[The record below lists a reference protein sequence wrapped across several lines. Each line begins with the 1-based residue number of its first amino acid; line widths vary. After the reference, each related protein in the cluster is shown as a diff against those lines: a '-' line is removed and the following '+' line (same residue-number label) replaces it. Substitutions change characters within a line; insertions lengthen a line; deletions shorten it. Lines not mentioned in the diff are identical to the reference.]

1 MTKRTKSANDAPPI
15 AMRFENGRLVPLS
28 AFDDERLASYSKRP
42 VLFFHVEA
50 APHPARRKLEA
61 IIAKV
66 IKMGN
71 TPFTTRDAM
80 LDVIKLELM
89 CVTVTK
95 RAGKTHVEPASLS
108 SLDDEDFLE
117 FYDGAMAKIQ
127 LWTGV
132 DPETLGRE
140 ANDTGSYQ
148 YQTSSAPPPSPG
160 ADDEG
165 DDAPPQS
172 SSPASSASDG
182 GSSADG
188 ERPEQSDSS
197 SADVPFNGPLALECI
212 RKLLAIAL
220 DKAVPDAKDRQDILK
235 GAKENW
241 KGKVPN
247 EFLRKLVDYIN
258 KFIIGK
264 ATEADTRRMIGTLLP

>member
-1 MTKRTKSANDAPPI
+1 MAKRTKSASDAPPI

-28 AFDDERLASYSKRP
+28 AFDDERLSSYSKRP
-42 VLFFHVEA
+42 VLFFHIEA

-80 LDVIKLELM
+80 LDVLKLELM

-95 RAGKTHVEPASLS
+95 RAGKTNVEPASLS

-117 FYDGAMAKIQ
+117 FYEGAMAKIQ
-127 LWTGV
+127 LWTGL

-140 ANDTGSYQ
+140 ATETGNYD
-148 YQTSSAPPPSPG
+148 YQTSSALHPSPG
-160 ADDEG
+160 ADGQG

-172 SSPASSASDG
+172 SSPASSA
-182 GSSADG
+182 A
-188 ERPEQSDSS
+188 
-197 SADVPFNGPLALECI
+197 
-212 RKLLAIAL
+212 
-220 DKAVPDAKDRQDILK
+220 
-235 GAKENW
+235 
-241 KGKVPN
+241 
-247 EFLRKLVDYIN
+247 
-258 KFIIGK
+258 
-264 ATEADTRRMIGTLLP
+264 